1 MAHHAQCGSD
11 ALTHAAAEEEAL
23 EAGRRLFAAEVQF
36 VWGAATPEALPE
48 AKLPEVAFAGRS
60 NVGKSSLINA
70 LTGRKSLAR
79 TSQTPGHTRQLNF
92 FELAQRILL
101 VDMPGYGYAK
111 ASKRDAASWQKLV
124 RTYCRGRPTL
134 RRLFLLVDARHGPK
148 EGDREMMR
156 LLEEAAVGFQI
167 ALTKADKVQTAEL
180 ATLLAALDVELAAH
194 PAGHPT
200 VIVTSAL
207 DGDGIPE
214 LRAAIAAVA
223 AGT

>member
-1 MAHHAQCGSD
+1 MAHHAQCRGD
-11 ALTHAAAEEEAL
+11 ALTDTTAETEAR
-23 EAGRRLFAAEVQF
+23 EAGRRLFAAEVHF
-36 VWGAATPEALPE
+36 VWGAATPDALPE
-48 AKLPEVAFAGRS
+48 AMLPEVAFAGRS

-124 RTYCRGRPTL
+124 RAYCRGRPTL
-134 RRLFLLVDARHGPK
+134 RRLFLLVDARHGLK

-156 LLEEAAVGFQI
+156 LLDEAAVSFQI
-167 ALTKADKVQTAEL
+167 ALTKADKVQKAER

-200 VIVTSAL
+200 VIVDRKSTRLNSSHRL
-207 DGDGIPE
+207 
-214 LRAAIAAVA
+214 
-223 AGT
+223 